1 MDIEMPAMSSLV
13 LVRHGETTWNR
24 AGRVQGFQ
32 DSPLSELGIAQAEA
46 VAEALAMEDIAAIW
60 SSDLGRTR
68 DTAAALARRTGIAV
82 RTDARLRERCYGE
95 LEGWT
100 YGEIK
105 DKFPE
110 QFARLDSRDPHFVP
124 NGGESAATFRDRVVG
139 VMEAIAAQHAGERVA
154 VITHGGVVGIMY
166 RHVRGMTLD
175 QRRDYPLLN
184 ASINRFRMVD
194 GRWNLDTWGDV
205 SHLAGLDAKDEG

>member
-1 MDIEMPAMSSLV
+1 MDMEMPVMSSLV
-13 LVRHGETTWNR
+13 LVRHGETTWNQ

-32 DSPLSELGIAQAEA
+32 DSPLSPLGFAQAEA
-46 VAEALAMEDIAAIW
+46 LAEALAMEDVAAIW
-60 SSDLGRTR
+60 SSDLGRTQN
-68 DTAAALARRTGIAV
+68 TAAALARRTGLAV

-100 YGEIK
+100 YREIQE
-105 DKFPE
+105 KFPE
-110 QFARLDSRDPHFVP
+110 QWRALDSRDPNFVP
-124 NGGESAATFRDRVVG
+124 AGGESAVMFRDRVVEA
-139 VMEAIAAQHAGERVA
+139 MEALAAQHAGERIV

-205 SHLAGLDAKDEG
+205 SHLHALDAKDEG